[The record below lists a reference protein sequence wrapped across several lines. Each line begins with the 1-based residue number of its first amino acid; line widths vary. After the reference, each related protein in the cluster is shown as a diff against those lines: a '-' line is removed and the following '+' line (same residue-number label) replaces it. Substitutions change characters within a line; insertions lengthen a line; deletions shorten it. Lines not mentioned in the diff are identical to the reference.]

1 MNAVI
6 GALRAVLG
14 LDSAA
19 FDKGLDEARS
29 RLANFGPALKKG
41 LGVASAA
48 AAAAGAAIGVAIK
61 GAIDEADKLDEV
73 AQKIG
78 LPTEELSRLK
88 YAAEINGVAFETL
101 QGSVGKLSRNMADAA
116 KGVGAGAKAFEA
128 LGITVTN
135 ADGSLKSSSAVMREI
150 ADRFAAMP
158 DGAQKTAM
166 AMQLMGKSGAD
177 MILMLNGGSEALAK
191 TMAEADKFG
200 QVFTAE
206 MGANAGQFNENIDKI
221 VGSFGALAA
230 KLATAVLPALV
241 QISDM
246 LLGVTGWF
254 GTLSPAVQS
263 FIGIAAGL
271 TAGLAALAVPLGL
284 VATAIAAIGGPITL
298 TVAGIAA
305 LSAAVI
311 AFWPE
316 IKMAWEWLTKLV
328 NVFVQLHVQ
337 VIGAVIQKLSEMKA
351 AFVDYAGQLVEDFVA
366 AFVDL
371 HVRMF
376 EIGGQIIEGLWNGIK
391 AKWESVKGGIAN
403 IGTSISDSVKNALGI
418 HSPSRVMHDVGLD
431 VMQGLHNGMASMR
444 GTVLGAATSTATG
457 IKGAFADMKNVGAD
471 FGQGIENA
479 FSGIGASIAEAIK
492 GTKSWRDVALDALR
506 SVANSLF
513 SSAGFGGGGFGGL
526 LSGVFQGLLG
536 FANGGS
542 FMVGGS
548 GGIDSQLVAFRASP
562 NERVSITKPGQEL
575 ASGGGPMDVRVY
587 VDQDGNWQAAV
598 ERLADRRISR
608 GAPAIVNAAR
618 QQAVPAMAE
627 YQANTAGAEWR

>member
-19 FDKGLDEARS
+19 FDKGLDDARS
-29 RLANFGPALKKG
+29 RLAKFGPALKKG

-116 KGVGAGAKAFEA
+116 KGVGAGVKAFEA

-191 TMAEADKFG
+191 TMAEADRFG

-241 QISDM
+241 QISDA
-246 LLGVTGWF
+246 LLGLTEWF
-254 GTLSPAVQS
+254 STLSPEVQS

-284 VATAIAAIGGPITL
+284 VVTAIAAIGGPITL

-337 VIGAVIQKLSEMKA
+337 VIGAVIQKLGEMKA

-376 EIGGQIIEGLWNGIK
+376 EIGGQIIDGLWEGIK
-391 AKWESVKGGIAN
+391 AKWESVKGGIAD
-403 IGTSISDSVKNALGI
+403 IGNGISDSIKSALGI
-418 HSPSRVMHDVGLD
+418 HSPSRVMHEVGVDTMRGLENGIAS
-431 VMQGLHNGMASMR
+431 MQGGVVSAAQTTASNIR
-444 GTVLGAATSTATG
+444 
-457 IKGAFADMKNVGAD
+457 GAFAGMESVGS
-471 FGQGIENA
+471 GLGKGMESA
-479 FSGIGASIAEAIK
+479 FSGIGSSIAEAIK

-506 SVANSLF
+506 AVAGSMFNQM
-513 SSAGFGGGGFGGL
+513 GGGGGGL
-526 LSGVFQGLLG
+526 GGLVSGLFKGLLG
-536 FANGGS
+536 FQNGGS
-542 FMVGGS
+542 FMVGGA
-548 GGIDSQLVAFRASP
+548 GGIDSQVVAFRATP
-562 NERVSITKPGQEL
+562 NERVTVTKPGQR
-575 ASGGGPMDVRVY
+575 AGGGSLVFAPTINAPNSD
-587 VDQDGNWQAAV
+587 AV
-598 ERLADRRISR
+598 GLAK
-608 GAPAIVNAAR
+608 VR
-618 QQAVPAMAE
+618 QQMDEMRRDFGKMVDARTHASSTRGVRP
-627 YQANTAGAEWR
+627 